1 MKSLR
6 FALLAGALT
15 CIGTYAG
22 PTFAQFN
29 LNKIFDNV
37 KKVAETASKLQEA
50 NREISQEEEIAMGQG
65 IAASVLGASSLHPNQ
80 ELQQYVNRVGV
91 WIASQS
97 ERPDLPWM
105 FGVLET
111 DTIAA
116 FAIPGGIVFVSH
128 GLLKRLNNE
137 SELAGVL
144 AHEIAHVVQ
153 KHNLK
158 AIQSNASGEAWSSLG
173 KEVAGQAIA
182 RRGND
187 RYGLKSAAA
196 DAGVGLVKDGVFL
209 RPLDRGLEFEADRVG
224 AVLAARAGYD
234 PNGLVSA
241 QQMLQAATAEE
252 ANASHFLSSH
262 PPPAERIAEMEKL
275 APKLLDRFSNQAQL
289 EARYRQVVNK

>member
-1 MKSLR
+1 MRYIQSVLLLG
-6 FALLAGALT
+6 ALLCAATPG
-15 CIGTYAG
+15 
-22 PTFAQFN
+22 FAQLN
-29 LNKIFDNV
+29 LNKLFDNA
-37 KKVAETASKLQEA
+37 KKVAGAASKLQDA
-50 NREISQEEEIAMGQG
+50 NKEFTQDEEISLGQG
-65 IAASVLGASSLHPNQ
+65 IAASVLGASTLHGDQ
-80 ELQQYVNRVGV
+80 ELQLYVNRVGR

-97 ERPDLPWM
+97 ERPDLPWS

-111 DTIAA
+111 ETISA
-116 FAIPGGIVFVSH
+116 FAIPGGIIFVSH

-158 AIQSNASGEAWSSLG
+158 AIQSTASSEVWSSLG

-187 RYGLKSAAA
+187 AYGLKSAAA

-209 RPLDRGLEFEADRVG
+209 RPLDRSLEFEADRVG

-234 PNGLVSA
+234 PNGLVA
-241 QQMLQAATAEE
+241 VQQMLQAATAEE
-252 ANASHFLSSH
+252 SSASHFLSSH

-275 APKLLDRFSNQAQL
+275 APKLLDRFAGQPLL
-289 EARYRQVVNK
+289 EARYKGAVK

>member
-1 MKSLR
+1 MKPMRVIFLI
-6 FALLAGALT
+6 GALV
-15 CIGTYAG
+15 CAA
-22 PTFAQFN
+22 PSFAQFN

-37 KKVAETASKLQEA
+37 KKVTDTASKLAEA
-50 NREISQEEEIAMGQG
+50 NKEFTQDEEIALGQG
-65 IAASVLGASSLHPNQ
+65 IAASVLGASTLHPNQ
-80 ELQQYVNRVGV
+80 EVQQYVNRVGL

-97 ERPDLPWM
+97 ERADLPWT

-111 DTIAA
+111 ESISA
-116 FAIPGGIVFVSH
+116 FAIPGGIVFVSY

-158 AIQSNASGEAWSSLG
+158 AIQSHASGEVWSSLG
-173 KEVAGQAIA
+173 KDVAGQAIA

-209 RPLDRGLEFEADRVG
+209 KPLDRGLEFEADRVG

-234 PNGLVSA
+234 PNGLVAA
-241 QQMLQAATAEE
+241 QQMLQSATAEE
-252 ANASHFLSSH
+252 ASASHFLSSH

-275 APKLLDRFSNQAQL
+275 APKLLDRFAGQGQL
-289 EARYRQVVNK
+289 EARYKSVVNK

>member
-1 MKSLR
+1 MKRVQSVLL
-6 FALLAGALT
+6 FCALLCAALP
-15 CIGTYAG
+15 G
-22 PTFAQFN
+22 FAQFN
-29 LNKIFDNV
+29 LNKIFDNA
-37 KKVAETASKLQEA
+37 KKVTEAVSKLQEA
-50 NREISQEEEIAMGQG
+50 NKEFSQEEEVALGQG
-65 IAASVLGASSLHPNQ
+65 IAASVLGASTLHPNQ
-80 ELQQYVNRVGV
+80 DLQQYVNRVGR

-97 ERPDLPWM
+97 ERPELPWT

-111 DTIAA
+111 DSISA

-128 GLLKRLNNE
+128 GLLRRLNNE

-158 AIQSNASGEAWSSLG
+158 AIQSNASGEFWSSVG

-187 RYGLKSAAA
+187 SSGLKSAAA

-209 RPLDRGLEFEADRVG
+209 RPLDRSLEFEADRVG

-234 PNGLVSA
+234 PNGLVSV
-241 QQMLQAATAEE
+241 QQMLQSATAEE
-252 ANASHFLSSH
+252 ASASHFLSAH

-275 APKLLDRFSNQAQL
+275 APKLLDRFAGQAQL
-289 EARYRQVVNK
+289 EARYKGVVNK